1 MRKFITHAVIG
12 AALLFS
18 DQAMA
23 LEPMEAKVRDF
34 IAIVKSGQ
42 DLTSSDYGTLL
53 TPQNLAAL
61 KHFGKC
67 QVSEPSRVKG
77 DTYWV
82 VWQCNDG
89 SPIPTIITSITFSD
103 VNTIASIDNFNPAA
117 QPPSVN

>member
-1 MRKFITHAVIG
+1 MREFFTHAVIG

-42 DLTSSDYGTLL
+42 DLATSAYGTLL

-67 QVSEPSRVKG
+67 QVSEPSQVKG

-117 QPPSVN
+117 KPPSVH